1 MSRSQADLGITAAVA
16 VSTCA
21 AAAVGAPVAIMT
33 VLGIVL
39 FAAPGYLLGQLLLG
53 SHVAGLE
60 RLAVI
65 TGLVFCVPILGGL
78 LLYAARVPL
87 HRTAWLGL
95 FAGVTLACDLVLFVR
110 HLLRRRSGAAAA
122 SNKQFAGVTLACDL
136 VLFVRHLLRRRSG
149 AAAASNKHRE
159 QRRPPTWNV
168 AAFSAAVVI
177 AVCAIWLARAE
188 AVNQHYPGFTQL
200 WLVHRDQNAR
210 TMSLGVANHEGRTTR
225 YKLVLF
231 HSNRVAAIWNLDLPN
246 GRTWQRA
253 TQFTD
258 RYTITA
264 KLYRL
269 PDVSSVYRY
278 ASISGNRNGS

>member
-1 MSRSQADLGITAAVA
+1 MHLVSTASTTPGTSSSTSYPGHSMSRSQADLGITAAVA

-110 HLLRRRSGAAAA
+110 HLLRRRGGAAAP
-122 SNKQFAGVTLACDL
+122 SNKQ
-136 VLFVRHLLRRRSG
+136 
-149 AAAASNKHRE
+149 RE
-159 QRRPPTWNV
+159 QRRLPTWNV
-168 AAFSAAVVI
+168 AAFGAAVVI
-177 AVCAIWLARAE
+177 AVCAIWLAHAE

-200 WLVHRDQNAR
+200 WLVHRDRNAR
-210 TMSLGVANHEGRTTR
+210 AMSLGVANHEGRTTR

-246 GRTWQRA
+246 GRAWQRA
-253 TQFTD
+253 TQFTG

-269 PDVSSVYRY
+269 PDVASVYRY
-278 ASISGNRNGS
+278 VSISGNRNGS